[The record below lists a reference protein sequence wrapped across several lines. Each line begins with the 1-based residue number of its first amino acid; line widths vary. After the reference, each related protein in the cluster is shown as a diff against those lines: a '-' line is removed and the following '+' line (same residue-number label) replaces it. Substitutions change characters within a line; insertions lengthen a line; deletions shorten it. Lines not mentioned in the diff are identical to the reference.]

1 MDKVNLGDE
10 LSGISVNS
18 FYIPS
23 NKSENYSNI
32 IQILKS
38 DLLTIQDMIDSI
50 GDIPMNQLE
59 SKNPKLFEIEETR
72 NINGFIDKIIE
83 QSQNIEKIYD
93 IYGTE
98 DPNDCIQ
105 KLYLESSLNDL
116 LIKKTCDYFTLLK
129 LKHYNDDTY
138 QDSLSK
144 IIKDFTKKIP
154 YNDTLKKRK
163 ITDQSDLSN
172 NDEISKIKEKYENEI
187 IDLKEKLRKES
198 INNRENNNN
207 EINENTINN
216 FLLGNNEKYKYK

>member
-1 MDKVNLGDE
+1 MDKGSIGDE
-10 LSGISVNS
+10 LSGVSVNS

-23 NKSENYSNI
+23 HKSENFSNI

-105 KLYLESSLNDL
+105 KL
-116 LIKKTCDYFTLLK
+116 
-129 LKHYNDDTY
+129 
-138 QDSLSK
+138 
-144 IIKDFTKKIP
+144 
-154 YNDTLKKRK
+154 LKKLV
-163 ITDQSDLSN
+163 I
-172 NDEISKIKEKYENEI
+172 ISLY
-187 IDLKEKLRKES
+187 
-198 INNRENNNN
+198 
-207 EINENTINN
+207 
-216 FLLGNNEKYKYK
+216 